1 MLLLNPLLKSICM
14 KYAFLLVFIFFAITS
29 KGQNT
34 IVSGV
39 ITDAQTNQPLPLVS
53 VSFPGTSIGVNSRV
67 DGKYSITTGKTYTQ
81 LKFSFVGYKP
91 VIRTIVAGKEQVINV
106 KMQANVQSLA
116 TVNIHAGKKTRYR
129 NKNNPAVELIRQV
142 IAHKDSNRMESYDYT
157 EYKQYEKLEF
167 SFINV
172 NPKLSEKKGYRK
184 YKFLLDN
191 RDTTNF
197 PGKSLLPVYLEEKLT
212 QTYYRKN
219 PEKTKKIIEGEKKV
233 NIVNFVD
240 EEGVNSYLNRMYA
253 EVDIYSNNIFLMTNQ
268 FLSPISDGAPSFY
281 KFFITDTIE
290 VDHKKM
296 VELSFTPRNG
306 NDMLFEGLIIIT
318 LDGRYAVQKAR
329 LSINKNINLNWVKSM
344 SADLSYEK
352 NPDGRYHLS
361 KSDMKASFGANKNR
375 DKGIFGERTISYQN
389 YLINVPKPDSV
400 YAGESTV
407 TVKNAL
413 QQGDQFWSDSRGR
426 DTLTG
431 IEANVYK
438 NIDSL
443 QTMPSYKR
451 TMEIINLFAVGFK
464 SFGPVEVGPL
474 GALYSFN
481 GVEGSRVRL
490 GGRTT
495 PDFSSRYYFETYG
508 AYGFKDQNFKYLLSA
523 AYAFNNKSIYTFPEN
538 YIKAS
543 VQHEVNIPGEELAF
557 RQADAFFLSF
567 KRGVDDKY
575 LYNNYYRLN
584 YVNEFENHLSYNFE
598 FKNRRQTPAGSLYFI
613 DQSQNSV
620 HAITTTELAVN
631 LRYAPHEQ
639 LVQGKLYRITIPNKY
654 PIINFDYREGI
665 KGFFGGSYNYQNL
678 RLRIDKRFYL
688 SQLGFADVT
697 VEGGNL
703 FGQVPFPLL
712 IIHQANQ
719 TYTYDPNSYNLM
731 NFLEFVSDHYAGMNI
746 DYCLNGFILNKFPLL
761 KKLKL
766 REYVSFKVLYGGV
779 RNENNPALNPNLLE
793 YPVGQ
798 NGVPITYT
806 LGKSPYTE
814 GSIGIG
820 NIFKIFRVDLVER
833 FNYMNNPNTTRF
845 GIRTRASFD
854 F

>member
-1 MLLLNPLLKSICM
+1 M
-14 KYAFLLVFIFFAITS
+14 KYALLLLVIFFSITA

-34 IVSGV
+34 IVSGT
-39 ITDAQTNQPLPLVS
+39 ITDAQTNQPLPFVS
-53 VSFPGTSIGVNSRV
+53 VSFPGTSIGTNSSNS
-67 DGKYSITTGKTYTQ
+67 GKYSIETGKTYTQ

-106 KMQANVQSLA
+106 KMEPNVQSLA
-116 TVNIHAGKKTRYR
+116 AVNIKSGKKKRYR
-129 NKNNPAVELIRQV
+129 NKDNPAVELIRQV
-142 IAHKDSNRMESYDYT
+142 IAHKDSNRMENYDYT
-157 EYKQYEKLEF
+157 EYEQYEKLQF

-212 QTYYRKN
+212 QSYYRKN
-219 PEKTKKIIEGEKKV
+219 PEKTKQIIEGEKKV

-240 EEGVNSYLNRMYA
+240 EEGVNSYLNRMYS

-268 FLSPISDGAPSFY
+268 FLSPISDAAPTFY

-306 NDMLFEGLIIIT
+306 NDMLFEGLIFIT
-318 LDGRYAVQKAR
+318 LDGRYGVQKAR
-329 LSINKNINLNWVKSM
+329 LSVNKNINLNWVKSM
-344 SADLSYEK
+344 SVDLTYEK

-361 KSDMKASFGANKNR
+361 KSDMKASFGFNKNGDR
-375 DKGIFGERTISYQN
+375 GIFGERTISYLH
-389 YLINVPKPDSV
+389 YSINVPRPDSV
-400 YAGESTV
+400 YAGENIV
-407 TVKNAL
+407 TAKNAMK
-413 QQGDQFWSDSRGR
+413 QNDQFWSDSRGR
-426 DTLTG
+426 DTLTSV
-431 IEANVYK
+431 EANVYK

-464 SFGPVEVGPL
+464 SFGPVEAGPL

-481 GVEGSRVRL
+481 TVEGTRIRL

-495 PDFSSRYYFETYG
+495 LDFSTRYYLETYG
-508 AYGFKDQNFKYLLSA
+508 AYGFRDEKFKYLLSA

-538 YIKAS
+538 YIKAT
-543 VQHEVNIPGEELAF
+543 VQHDVKIPGEELAF

-575 LYNNYYRLN
+575 LYNNYYKLN
-584 YVNEFENHLSYNFE
+584 YVNEFQNHFSYNFE
-598 FKNRRQTPAGSLYFI
+598 FKNWRQSPAGALYFI
-613 DQSQNSV
+613 DQFQNNV
-620 HAITTTELAVN
+620 PAITTTELSVN

-639 LVQGKLYRITIPNKY
+639 LVQGKLYRIVIPSKY
-654 PIINFDYREGI
+654 PIISLDYREGI

-678 RLRIDKRFYL
+678 RLRVDKRFYL
-688 SQLGFADVT
+688 SQLGFADVSA
-697 VEGGNL
+697 EGGYL

-712 IIHQANQ
+712 TIHQANQ

-731 NFLEFVSDHYAGMNI
+731 NFIEFVSDHYASMKVE
-746 DYCLNGFILNKFPLL
+746 YCLNGFVLNKFPLL
-761 KKLKL
+761 KGLKL
-766 REYVSFKVLYGGV
+766 REYITFKTLYGGV
-779 RNENNPALNPNLLE
+779 RDENNPSLHPSLLE
-793 YPVGQ
+793 YPVAQ

-806 LGKSPYTE
+806 LGKAPYTE

-820 NIFKIFRVDLVER
+820 NILKIFRVDVVER
-833 FNYMNNPNTTRF
+833 FTYLNNPNTTRF
-845 GIRTRASFD
+845 GIRASASFD

>member
-1 MLLLNPLLKSICM
+1 MKYTLLLI
-14 KYAFLLVFIFFAITS
+14 FIFFSLAS

-53 VSFPGTSIGVNSRV
+53 VSFPGTSIGTNSSV

-106 KMQANVQSLA
+106 KMQGNMQSLA
-116 TVNIHAGKKTRYR
+116 TVSIHAGKKTRYR

-142 IAHKDSNRMESYDYT
+142 IAHKDSNRMESYNYT

-172 NPKLSEKKGYRK
+172 NPKLSDKKGFRK
-184 YKFLLDN
+184 YKFMLDN

-212 QTYYRKN
+212 QTYYRKD

-268 FLSPISDGAPSFY
+268 FLSPISDAAPSFY

-290 VDHKKM
+290 VDHKKI
-296 VELSFTPRNG
+296 VQLSFTPRNG
-306 NDMLFEGLIIIT
+306 NDMLFEGLILIT
-318 LDGRYAVQKAR
+318 LDGKYVVQKAS
-329 LSINKNINLNWVKSM
+329 LSVNKNINLNWVKSM
-344 SADLSYEK
+344 SVDLNYEK

-361 KSDMKASFGANKNR
+361 KSDMKASFGANKKR
-375 DKGIFGERTISYQN
+375 DKGIFGERTISYQH
-389 YLINVPKPDSV
+389 YLINVPRPDSV

-407 TVKNAL
+407 TAKKAL
-413 QQGDQFWSDSRGR
+413 QQSDQFWSDSRGR

-431 IEANVYK
+431 VEANVYK

-443 QTMPSYKR
+443 QTMPSYKH
-451 TMEIINLFAVGFK
+451 TMEIINLFATGFK
-464 SFGPVEVGPL
+464 SFGPFELGPI

-481 GVEGSRVRL
+481 TVEGSRIRL

-495 PDFSSRYYFETYG
+495 TDFSTRHYIEGYG
-508 AYGFKDQNFKYLLSA
+508 AYGVKDRNFKYLLST
-523 AYAFNNKSIYTFPEN
+523 AYAFNNKSIYTFPES
-538 YIKAS
+538 YIKTT
-543 VQHEVNIPGEELAF
+543 VQHEVKVPGEEIAF
-557 RQADAFFLSF
+557 RQADALFLSF

-575 LYNNYYRLN
+575 LYNNYYKLN
-584 YVNEFENHLSYNFE
+584 YVNEFQNHFSYDFE
-598 FKNRRQTPAGSLYFI
+598 FKNWRQSPAGSLYFL
-613 DQSQNSV
+613 DQFQNNIHS
-620 HAITTTELAVN
+620 ITTTELAVN
-631 LRYAPHEQ
+631 FRYAPHEQ

-654 PIINFDYREGI
+654 PIINLDYREGI
-665 KGFFGGSYNYQNL
+665 KNFFGGNYNYQNL

-688 SQLGFADVT
+688 SQLGFADVSA
-697 VEGGNL
+697 EGGYL

-712 IIHQANQ
+712 TIHQANQ
-719 TYTYDPNSYNLM
+719 TYTYDPDSYNLM
-731 NFLEFVSDHYAGMNI
+731 NFIEFVSDHYASMKVE
-746 DYCLNGFILNKFPLL
+746 YCLNGFVLNKFPLL

-766 REYVSFKVLYGGV
+766 REYITFKTLYGGV
-779 RNENNPALNPNLLE
+779 RNENNPTLHPSLLE
-793 YPVGQ
+793 YPVAQ

-806 LGKSPYTE
+806 LGKAPYTE
-814 GSIGIG
+814 GSVGIG

-833 FNYMNNPNTTRF
+833 FSYLNNPNTSRL
-845 GIRTRASFD
+845 GVRVRASFD

>member
-1 MLLLNPLLKSICM
+1 M
-14 KYAFLLVFIFFAITS
+14 V

-34 IVSGV
+34 VVSGT
-39 ITDAQTNQPLPLVS
+39 ITDAHTNQPLPFVA
-53 VSFPGTSIGVNSRV
+53 VSFPGTSIGSSSNNT
-67 DGKYSITTGKTYTQ
+67 GKYSITTGKTYTQ

-91 VIRTIVAGKEQVINV
+91 VIRTIIAGKEQVINI
-106 KMQANVQSLA
+106 KMQANVQALA
-116 TVNIHAGKKTRYR
+116 TVTVHAGKKKRYR
-129 NKNNPAVELIRQV
+129 NKDNPAVELIRQV
-142 IAHKDSNRMESYDYT
+142 IAHKDTNRMENYYYT
-157 EYKQYEKLEF
+157 EYEQYEKLQF

-172 NPKLSEKKGYRK
+172 SEKLGEKKGYRK

-191 RDTTNF
+191 RDTTNL

-212 QTYYRKN
+212 QSYYRKN

-240 EEGVNSYLNRMYA
+240 EGGVNNYLNRMYS

-268 FLSPISDGAPSFY
+268 FLSPICDAAPSFY

-306 NDMLFEGLIIIT
+306 NDMLFEGLIIVT

-329 LSINKNINLNWVKSM
+329 LSVNKNINLNWVRSM
-344 SADLSYEK
+344 SVDLSYEK

-361 KSDMKASFGANKNR
+361 KSDMKASFGFNKNGQ
-375 DKGIFGERTISYQN
+375 KGIFGERTISYLN
-389 YLINVPKPDSV
+389 YLINVPRPDSV
-400 YAGESTV
+400 YAGENIV
-407 TVKNAL
+407 TAKNAMK
-413 QQGDQFWSDSRGR
+413 QGDQFWSDSRGR
-426 DTLTG
+426 DTLTSV
-431 IEANVYK
+431 EANVYK

-474 GALYSFN
+474 GDLYSFN
-481 GVEGSRVRL
+481 SVEGTRVRI

-495 PDFSSRYYFETYG
+495 TDFSTRYYFETYG
-508 AYGFKDQNFKYLLSA
+508 AYGFKDEKFKYLLSA
-523 AYAFNNKSIYTFPEN
+523 AYSFNNKSIYTFPES
-538 YIKAS
+538 YIKAT
-543 VQHEVNIPGEELAF
+543 VQYDTKIPGEELAF
-557 RQADAFFLSF
+557 TQPDAFFLSF

-575 LYNNYYRLN
+575 LYNNYYKID
-584 YVNEFENHLSYNFE
+584 YVKEFANHFSYALG
-598 FKNRRQTPAGSLYFI
+598 FKSWKQTPAGSLSFTDGI
-613 DQSQNSV
+613 QN
-620 HAITTTELAVN
+620 IIPDIPTTELTLN

-639 LVQGKLYRITIPNKY
+639 LVQGKLYRIIIPSKY
-654 PIINFDYREGI
+654 PIISLDYHEGI
-665 KGFFGGSYNYQNL
+665 KDFFGGGYNYQNL

-688 SQLGFADVT
+688 SQLGYADVSA
-697 VEGGNL
+697 EGGYL
-703 FGQVPFPLL
+703 FGQLPFPLL
-712 IIHQANQ
+712 TIHQANQ
-719 TYTYDPNSYNLM
+719 TYTYDPDSYNLM
-731 NFLEFVSDHYAGMNI
+731 NFLEFVSDHYASLKI

-766 REYVSFKVLYGGV
+766 REYISFKTLYGGL
-779 RNENNPALNPNLLE
+779 RDENNPALHASLL
-793 YPVGQ
+793 Q
-798 NGVPITYT
+798 FPIGPTGIPETYT
-806 LGKSPYTE
+806 LSRAPYTE

-820 NIFKIFRVDLVER
+820 NILKIFRVDLVER
-833 FNYMNNPNTTRF
+833 FDYLDHPNTSRF
-845 GIRTRASFD
+845 GIRGSALFD

>member
-1 MLLLNPLLKSICM
+1 M
-14 KYAFLLVFIFFAITS
+14 KYALLLFIIFFSITS

-34 IVSGV
+34 IVSGTV
-39 ITDAQTNQPLPLVS
+39 TDAQTNKPLPFVS
-53 VSFPGTSIGVNSRV
+53 VSFPGTSIGTNSGNS
-67 DGKYSITTGKTYTQ
+67 GKYSIETGKTYTQ
-81 LKFSFVGYKP
+81 LKFSFVGYKA
-91 VIRTIVAGKEQVINV
+91 VIRTIIAGKEQVINV
-106 KMQANVQSLA
+106 KLEPNVQSLA
-116 TVNIHAGKKTRYR
+116 TVNIKSGKKKRYR
-129 NKNNPAVELIRQV
+129 NKDNPAVELIRQV

-157 EYKQYEKLEF
+157 EYQQYEKLQF

-212 QTYYRKN
+212 QSYYRKN

-240 EEGVNSYLNRMYA
+240 EDGVNTYLNRMYA

-268 FLSPISDGAPSFY
+268 FLSPISDAAPTFY

-290 VDHKKM
+290 VDHKKI
-296 VELSFTPRNG
+296 VQLSFTPRNG
-306 NDMLFEGLIIIT
+306 NDMLFEGLILIT
-318 LDGRYAVQKAR
+318 LDGKYAVQKAS
-329 LSINKNINLNWVKSM
+329 LTVNKNINLNWVKSM
-344 SADLSYEK
+344 SVDLNYEK

-361 KSDMKASFGANKNR
+361 KSDMRASFGFNKNGQ
-375 DKGIFGERTISYQN
+375 KGIFGQRTISYLH
-389 YLINVPKPDSV
+389 YLVNVPRPDSV
-400 YAGESTV
+400 YAGENIV
-407 TVKNAL
+407 TAQNAL
-413 QQGDQFWSDSRGR
+413 KQSDQFWSDSRGR
-426 DTLTG
+426 DTLTSV
-431 IEANVYK
+431 EANVYK

-443 QTMPSYKR
+443 RTMPSYKR
-451 TMEIINLFAVGFK
+451 AMEIISLFATGFK
-464 SFGPVEVGPL
+464 SFGPFELGPI

-481 GVEGSRVRL
+481 TVEGTRIRV
-490 GGRTT
+490 GARTT
-495 PDFSSRYYFETYG
+495 PDFSSRYYLETYG
-508 AYGFKDQNFKYLLSA
+508 AYGFKDKDFKYMLSA
-523 AYAFNNKSIYTFPEN
+523 AYAFNNKSIYTFPES
-538 YIKAS
+538 YIKAT
-543 VQHEVNIPGEELAF
+543 VQHEVKVPGEEIAF

-575 LYNNYYRLN
+575 LYNNYYKLN
-584 YVNEFENHLSYNFE
+584 YVNEFQNHFSYNFE
-598 FKNRRQTPAGSLYFI
+598 FKNWRQSPAGSLYFL
-613 DQSQNSV
+613 DQFQNNIRE
-620 HAITTTELAVN
+620 ITTAELGVN

-639 LVQGKLYRITIPNKY
+639 LVQGKLYRIIIPGKY
-654 PIINFDYREGI
+654 PIISLDFREGI

-688 SQLGFADVT
+688 SQLGYADVSA
-697 VEGGNL
+697 EGGNL

-712 IIHQANQ
+712 TIHQANQ

-731 NFLEFVSDHYAGMNI
+731 NFIEFVSDHYASTKVE
-746 DYCLNGFILNKFPLL
+746 YCLNGFVLNKFPLL

-766 REYVSFKVLYGGV
+766 REYVTFKILYGGV
-779 RNENNPALNPNLLE
+779 RDENNPALHPSLLE
-793 YPVGQ
+793 YPVAQ

-806 LGKSPYTE
+806 LGKAPYTE

-833 FNYMNNPNTTRF
+833 FTYLNNPNTSRL
-845 GIRTRASFD
+845 GVRVRASFD